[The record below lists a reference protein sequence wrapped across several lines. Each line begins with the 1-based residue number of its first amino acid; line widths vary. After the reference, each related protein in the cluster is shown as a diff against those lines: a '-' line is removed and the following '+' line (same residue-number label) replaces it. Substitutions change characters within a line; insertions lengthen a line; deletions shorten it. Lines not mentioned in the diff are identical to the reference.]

1 MANDNSFLNKVSEF
15 VRDMINPSLESHG
28 GWVDVETANEET
40 GVVEMKMNGGCHGC
54 GSAATTMRYGI
65 QSALIEEFPQITEVL
80 DVTEHSEGENPF
92 FIGNPFSNDPLP

>member
-1 MANDNSFLNKVSEF
+1 MGDDNSFLNKVSEF

-28 GWVDVETANEET
+28 GWVDVASANEET

-54 GSAATTMRYGI
+54 GAAAATMQYGI
-65 QSALIEEFPQITEVL
+65 QTALTEEFPQITEVL

-92 FIGNPFSNDPLP
+92 FMGNPFSNTPLP